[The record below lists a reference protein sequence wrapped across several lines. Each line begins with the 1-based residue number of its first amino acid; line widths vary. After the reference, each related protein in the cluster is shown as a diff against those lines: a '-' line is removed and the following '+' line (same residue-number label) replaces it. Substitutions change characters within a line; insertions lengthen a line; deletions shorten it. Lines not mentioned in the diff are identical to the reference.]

1 MNLNN
6 VGKKKFQFILELFIN
21 FPCEIDDE
29 KNTFFEILQNCFII
43 IYVSDLHRYN
53 KYIAMF

>member
-21 FPCEIDDE
+21 FPWEIVDE
-29 KNTFFEILQNCFII
+29 KNSFFEILQNCFII